1 LAIHRPDDVGQQLEA
16 VLFRDG
22 LQRLAFEALASADPE
37 ATLHEVIE
45 SSPPEVRSLLV
56 RLCVEEPVGEPEEV
70 VLQLVRDAARR
81 ELRVITGEARTSQEA
96 VAEAAAAAGWVQE
109 LDDPISSAEATSRLV
124 AWLTVRAQKQTSGQG
139 S

>member
-1 LAIHRPDDVGQQLEA
+1 
-16 VLFRDG
+16 
-22 LQRLAFEALASADPE
+22 
-37 ATLHEVIE
+37 
-45 SSPPEVRSLLV
+45 
-56 RLCVEEPVGEPEEV
+56 VEEPVGEPEEV